1 MSLEHYGFHSNYPL
15 KFDQYKEFVVEKSD
29 DMQNMIDSCSFK
41 QDSEKNFFDQVIKF
55 LFSAIKR
62 RFNLSKI
69 TDQIKQKI
77 IDKNAM

>member
-1 MSLEHYGFHSNYPL
+1 
-15 KFDQYKEFVVEKSD
+15 
-29 DMQNMIDSCSFK
+29 MIDSCSFK

-77 IDKNAM
+77 IDKNSM